1 MTDKQVTIE
10 SMDVTLSKATVRRE
24 GAKDEPKR
32 AMAYLTFATLLTRA
46 QLVEFGLSD
55 IAHDPRFKMGEEIVL
70 SPLRQGLQ
78 GTITLTV
85 CTIVPVTGEV
95 KPIVESPGMLT
106 KMTLTGEVFGVEVS
120 YPVTDN
126 DGWVTFGDM
135 FTNLIGQD
143 MKITAMPDN
152 RGKQEPLIKQAINK
166 AVNAIGEN
174 LHEDESVTFVTGER
188 SPVTVQGKKKRVVK
202 Q

>member
-10 SMDVTLSKATVRRE
+10 SMDATLSKAAVKRE

-120 YPVTDN
+120 YPVTDHE
-126 DGWVTFGDM
+126 GWITFGDM

>member
-10 SMDVTLSKATVRRE
+10 SMDATLSKATVRRE

-32 AMAYLTFATLLTRA
+32 AMAYLTFATVLTRA

-85 CTIVPVTGEV
+85 CTIVPVTGEIQ
-95 KPIVESPGMLT
+95 PIVESPGMLT
-106 KMTLTGEVFGVEVS
+106 KMTLTGEIFGVEVS

-143 MKITAMPDN
+143 MKITATPDN
-152 RGKQEPLIKQAINK
+152 RGKQESLINK
-166 AVNAIGEN
+166 VMDQVDALGEN
-174 LHEDESVTFVTGER
+174 LDEGDSMTFVTGDKE
-188 SPVTVQGKKKRVVK
+188 PVTVPGKKKRTVK

>member
-10 SMDVTLSKATVRRE
+10 SMDATLSKATVRRE

-32 AMAYLTFATLLTRA
+32 AMAYLTFATVLTRA

-85 CTIVPVTGEV
+85 CSIIPVTGEV
-95 KPIVESPGMLT
+95 EPIVESPGMLT
-106 KMTLTGEVFGVEVS
+106 KMTLTGEIFGVEVS

-143 MKITAMPDN
+143 MKITATPDN
-152 RGKQEPLIKQAINK
+152 RGKQESLINK
-166 AVNAIGEN
+166 VMDQVDALGEN
-174 LHEDESVTFVTGER
+174 LDEGDSMTFVTGDKE
-188 SPVTVQGKKKRVVK
+188 PVTVPGKKKRKVK
-202 Q
+202 